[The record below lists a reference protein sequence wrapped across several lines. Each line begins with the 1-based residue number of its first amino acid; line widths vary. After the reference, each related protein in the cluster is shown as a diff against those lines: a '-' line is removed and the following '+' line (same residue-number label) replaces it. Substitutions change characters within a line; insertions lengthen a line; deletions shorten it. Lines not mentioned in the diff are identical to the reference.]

1 MSLQPLYSSL
11 LQKLEGFLQYP
22 ACAPFG
28 RQKFA
33 LQARGILVDRS
44 QLLST
49 ARSNVADLS
58 RGNLGVPILLLVM
71 LAMMM
76 LPVPPFL
83 LDVFFTFNIALS
95 IVVLLV
101 CVYALRPL
109 DFAVFPTILLVA
121 TLMRLALNV
130 ASTRVVMLHGQE
142 GHAAAGKVIQA
153 FGEVVIGGN
162 YVVGIVV
169 FAILMIINFVVVTK
183 GAGRISEVSAR
194 FTLDAMPGKQMA
206 IDADLNAG
214 LIDQSQAKL
223 RRLEVAQEAE
233 FYGSMDGASKFVR
246 GDAIAG
252 LLILFI
258 NLIGGMAVGIFQH
271 NMAFADAGKVY
282 ALLTIGDGL
291 VAQLP
296 SLLLSTAAAIM
307 VTRASGSEDMG
318 KQIGRQMF
326 ASPKALAVAA
336 GLMAVMGLV
345 PGMPHISFLSM
356 AAMAAGGAYLFWRKQ
371 NVQKIQ
377 ALQEVKRQQELLPS
391 PARALETKELGWDD
405 VTPIDM
411 IGLEVGYRLIPLV
424 DRNQGGQLLARIKG
438 VRKKLSQDLGFL
450 MPTVHIRDNL
460 DLAPSAYR
468 LTLMGV
474 ILAEAEIYPDRELA
488 INPGQVYGSLNG
500 ITAKDPAFGLE
511 AVWIEISQR
520 AQAQSLGY
528 TVVDA
533 STVVA
538 THLNQILY
546 KHSSELIGHEEVQQL
561 LQVLAKGSPKLAE
574 ELVPGVL
581 SLSQLLKVLQAL
593 LAEQVPVRDIRSIAE
608 AIANNAAKS
617 QDTAALVAAVRVGVS
632 RAIVQSIVGTES
644 ELPVITL
651 EPRLEQ
657 ILLNSLQK
665 AGQGS
670 EEGVLLE
677 PSMAEKLQRSL
688 IDAAQ
693 RQEMQGQPVIL
704 LVAGPIRAMLSR
716 FGRLA
721 VPGLHVLAYQEI
733 PDNKQVTIVA
743 TVGPNG

>member
-1 MSLQPLYSSL
+1 
-11 LQKLEGFLQYP
+11 
-22 ACAPFG
+22 
-28 RQKFA
+28 
-33 LQARGILVDRS
+33 VDRS
-44 QLLST
+44 QLINS
-49 ARSNVADLS
+49 ARSNLAGLG
-58 RGNLGVPILLLVM
+58 RGHLGVPLLLLVM

-109 DFAVFPTILLVA
+109 DFSVFPTILLVA
-121 TLMRLALNV
+121 TLLRLALNV
-130 ASTRVVMLHGQE
+130 ASTRVVMLHGQD

-194 FTLDAMPGKQMA
+194 FTLNAMPGKQMA

-214 LIDQSQAKL
+214 LIDQPQAKA

-258 NLIGGMAVGIFQH
+258 NLIGGMAVGILQH
-271 NMAFADAGKVY
+271 NMSFGDAGRVY

-307 VTRASGSEDMG
+307 VTRASGSEEMG
-318 KQIGRQMF
+318 KLINRQMF
-326 ASPKALAVAA
+326 TSPKALFVAA
-336 GLMAVMGLV
+336 GLMVVMGLV
-345 PGMPHISFLSM
+345 PGMPHFSFISLGM
-356 AAMAAGGAYLFWRKQ
+356 VAAGGAYLLWKKQ
-371 NVQKIQ
+371 NQIKEM
-377 ALQEVKRQQELLPS
+377 ALLEVKRQQDLLPS
-391 PARALETKELGWDD
+391 PTRIQDSKELGWDD
-405 VTPIDM
+405 VTPIDI

-438 VRKKLSQDLGFL
+438 VRKKLSQELGFL

-474 ILAEAEIYPDRELA
+474 TLAEAEIYPDRELA

-500 ITAKDPAFGLE
+500 INAKDPAFGLE
-511 AVWIEISQR
+511 AVWIEVSQR

-546 KHSSELIGHEEVQQL
+546 KHCHELIGHEEVQQL
-561 LQVLAKGSPKLAE
+561 MQLLAKSSPKLAE

-581 SLSQLLKVLQAL
+581 SLSALLKVLQAL
-593 LAEQVPVRDIRSIAE
+593 LSEQVPVRDIRTIAE
-608 AIANNAAKS
+608 AIANAAPRS
-617 QDTAALVAAVRVGVS
+617 QDTAALVAAVRIS
-632 RAIVQSIVGTES
+632 LCRAIVQSIVGIEP

-665 AGQGS
+665 AGQGQ

-688 IDAAQ
+688 IEAAQ

-704 LVAGPIRAMLSR
+704 LVAGPVRAMLSR

-721 VPGLHVLAYQEI
+721 VPNMHVLAYQEI

>member
-1 MSLQPLYSSL
+1 M
-11 LQKLEGFLQYP
+11 
-22 ACAPFG
+22 
-28 RQKFA
+28 
-33 LQARGILVDRS
+33 DRS
-44 QLLST
+44 QLINT
-49 ARSNVADLS
+49 VRSNAKGLGQGS
-58 RGNLGVPILLLVM
+58 LGVPLLLLVM

-76 LPVPPFL
+76 LPIPAFL

-101 CVYALRPL
+101 CVYAMRPL

-121 TLMRLALNV
+121 TLLRLALNV

-214 LIDQSQAKL
+214 IIDQNQAKL
-223 RRLEVAQEAE
+223 RRMEVAAEAE

-246 GDAIAG
+246 GDAVAG
-252 LLILFI
+252 LMILFI
-258 NLIGGMAVGIFQH
+258 NLLGGTAVGMIQH
-271 NMAFADAGKVY
+271 GMSFADAGKVY

-296 SLLLSTAAAIM
+296 SLLLSTAAAVM
-307 VTRASGSEDMG
+307 VTRASSSEEMG
-318 KQIGRQMF
+318 KQIHRQMF
-326 ASPKALAVAA
+326 ASPKALAVSGA
-336 GLMAVMGLV
+336 LMAIMGLV
-345 PGMPHISFLSM
+345 PGMPHLSFLSL
-356 AAMAAGGAYLFWRKQ
+356 AAMAMGGAYLLWQKQ
-371 NVQKIQ
+371 NLIKETALAEVQ
-377 ALQEVKRQQELLPS
+377 RQQEMLPS
-391 PARALETKELGWDD
+391 PTRNQETKELGWDD

-488 INPGQVYGSLNG
+488 INPGQVFGTLNG
-500 ITAKDPAFGLE
+500 ITARDPAFGLE
-511 AVWIEISQR
+511 AVWIELSLR
-520 AQAQSLGY
+520 SQAQSLGY

-538 THLNQILY
+538 THLNQILS
-546 KHSSELIGHEEVQQL
+546 KHAHELIGHEEVQQL
-561 LQVLAKGSPKLAE
+561 LQVLAKASPKLAE

-581 SLSQLLKVLQAL
+581 SLSALLKVLQAL

-608 AIANNAAKS
+608 AIANNAARS
-617 QDTAALVAAVRVGVS
+617 QDTAALVANVRVGLS
-632 RAIVQSIVGTES
+632 RAIVQSIVGIES

-665 AGQGS
+665 AGQGQ

-688 IDAAQ
+688 IEAAQ

-704 LVAGPIRAMLSR
+704 LVAGPVRAMLSR

-721 VPGLHVLAYQEI
+721 VPNLHVLAYQEI